1 MTEIFARGPLRL
13 GTPTFSGEDQ
23 DSVDL
28 RAIFRRFWKDKFI
41 FLFTTLACGLL
52 AAVLVSRVT
61 PEYTS
66 MSQVLLDYGDQ
77 AAVVATQGGA
87 DRRLNDQVMG
97 SQISILRSNTLLESV
112 IAEVD
117 AVAPGA
123 LTAIDTAEAD
133 PSAVRRLMSS
143 VKAFV
148 KPPAEDMP
156 AEEEIARLARVDRLT
171 WAIRQALSVWRD
183 GDSYVISISVQTPD
197 PELSMLLAKS
207 IADRYVG
214 QQLESKRQSSAQ
226 AAEWIEQR
234 VAVLRAQVQD
244 AETAVEDYR
253 ARSIEDTGTSYEIIT
268 QRLVSLNDDLLDA
281 RAAVVAAESR
291 LNEIERLQADENFDA
306 ISGLLT
312 SPSMQSL
319 IAQRIDILA
328 EDAQWAKN
336 FDETHPGRSQLAT
349 QLAEVNRAIETET
362 ILAVDAQRNEVQIA
376 RAREATMAQSLEDAE
391 QQFLEISRS
400 SNGLRQLE
408 READVVRNL
417 YIELLN
423 RQTETESK
431 EQLQQ
436 ANARI
441 IERATF
447 PGAPSAP
454 RPKLMTVLGL
464 MIGAAL
470 GTAIVAFR
478 QMSRGT
484 FGTIAELER
493 ATGLPVL
500 AALPER
506 PWPNMRAALKEID
519 GDKMGATV
527 ESIRRLR
534 NELSIGTL
542 DGEPQSIAL
551 MSPLQNE
558 GKTTSTV
565 LLAHLA
571 EKADQLVVVVD
582 CDFRQNTIQ
591 REFQFPMKRDMRAYL
606 EEDCTA
612 LEALYT
618 DTGLGFDFMGLRQAD
633 PGVADTVT
641 TESLRKLFDE
651 LKNYYDIVLVN
662 CPAVLPAAESLVI
675 AGAVDQRVMLVRH
688 DDTPRAA
695 MRRGL
700 SILQNGGLDVSG
712 QVLSRIDPKL
722 LKDSAVYSYAT

>member
-13 GTPTFSGEDQ
+13 GTPAFAGEDH

-28 RAIFRRFWKDKFI
+28 RSVFRRFWKDKVI
-41 FLFTTLACGLL
+41 FLLTMIACGVL

-61 PEYTS
+61 PTYTS
-66 MSQVLLDYGDQ
+66 MSQVLLDTGEQ
-77 AAVVATQGGA
+77 PAAITAQGTV

-117 AVAPGA
+117 AQDPNA
-123 LTAIDTAEAD
+123 LSLIDTAKAD
-133 PSAVRRLMSS
+133 PSALRKFMSS
-143 VKAFV
+143 VKAFID
-148 KPPAEDMP
+148 PPTEEMP
-156 AEEEIARLARVDRLT
+156 PEEEIARLARVDRLT
-171 WAIRQALSVWRD
+171 WAIRRALNVWRD
-183 GDSYVISISVQTPD
+183 GDSYVISISVETVD

-207 IADRYVG
+207 IAERYVG

-226 AAEWIEQR
+226 AALWIEQR
-234 VAVLRAQVQD
+234 VDALRSQVQD
-244 AETAVEDYR
+244 AENAVEDYR

-268 QRLVSLNDDLLDA
+268 QRLVSLNDDLLEA
-281 RAAVVAAESR
+281 RATVVASEAR
-291 LNEIERLQADENFDA
+291 LNEIERLNSEGNFDA
-306 ISGLLT
+306 IGNLLT

-319 IAQRIDILA
+319 INQRLDLVA

-336 FDETHPGRSQLAT
+336 FDETHPGRSQIAL
-349 QLAEVNRAIETET
+349 QIQEVNRAIETET
-362 ILAVDAQRNEVQIA
+362 RLAVETQRNEVQIA
-376 RAREATMAQSLEDAE
+376 RAREQTMAESLEEAE
-391 QQFLEISRS
+391 LQFLAISRS

-408 READVVRNL
+408 READVVRDL

-423 RQTETESK
+423 RQTETQTK

-441 IERATF
+441 IERATL

-454 RPKLMTVLGL
+454 RPKLMTMLGL

-470 GTAIVAFR
+470 GAAIVMYR
-478 QMSRGT
+478 QFSRGT
-484 FGTIAELER
+484 FTTIAELER

-500 AALPER
+500 TALPER
-506 PWPNMRAALKEID
+506 NWPNMRAALKEIN

-534 NELSIGTL
+534 NELSIGTI
-542 DGEPQSIAL
+542 DGQPQSIAL
-551 MSPLQNE
+551 LSPLQNE

-565 LLAHLA
+565 LLAHLT

-591 REFQFPMKRDMRAYL
+591 REFQFPMEHDLQDYFH
-606 EEDCTA
+606 EDCTA
-612 LEALYT
+612 LEALHT
-618 DTGLGFDFMGLRQAD
+618 ETGLGFDFLGLREAD
-633 PGVADTVT
+633 AGVADTIT
-641 TESLRKLFDE
+641 TEGLRDLFEE
-651 LKNYYDIVLVN
+651 LKKYYDTVLVN
-662 CPAVLPAAESLVI
+662 CPAVLPAAEALII

-688 DDTPRAA
+688 DDTPRVA

-700 SILQNGGLDVSG
+700 SIIQNGGLDVSG
-712 QVLSRIDPKL
+712 QVLSRIDPTL

>member
-13 GTPTFSGEDQ
+13 GTPTFAGDDQ

-28 RAIFRRFWKDKFI
+28 RSVFRRFWKDKFI
-41 FLFTTLACGLL
+41 FLFTMFACGLL

-61 PEYTS
+61 PQYTS
-66 MSQVLLDYGDQ
+66 MSQILLDSGDQ
-77 AAVVATQGGA
+77 PAVLAAQGTV

-112 IAEVD
+112 IAEID
-117 AVAPGA
+117 TIAPEA
-123 LTAIDTAEAD
+123 LSLLDTAEAD
-133 PSAVRRLMSS
+133 PSALRRLTTSL
-143 VKAFV
+143 KAV
-148 KPPAEDMP
+148 IRPPAEDMP
-156 AEEEIARLARVDRLT
+156 PEEEIARLARVDRLT
-171 WAIRQALSVWRD
+171 WAIRRALSVWRD
-183 GDSYVISISVQTPD
+183 GDSYVISISVETPD

-207 IADRYVG
+207 VADRYVG

-244 AETAVEDYR
+244 AENAVEDYR
-253 ARSIEDTGTSYEIIT
+253 AQSIEDTGTSYEIIT

-281 RAAVVAAESR
+281 RATVVAAESR
-291 LNEIERLQADENFDA
+291 LNEIERLRKDDNFEA
-306 ISGLLT
+306 IGNLLT
-312 SPSMQSL
+312 STTMPSL

-328 EDAQWAKN
+328 QDAQWSKN
-336 FDETHPGRSQLAT
+336 FDESHTGRSQLAT
-349 QLAEVNRAIETET
+349 QLEEINRAIEGET
-362 ILAVDAQRNEVQIA
+362 LLAIETQRNEVQIA
-376 RAREATMAQSLEDAE
+376 RAREQTMSASLEEAE

-408 READVVRNL
+408 READVVRDL

-423 RQTETESK
+423 RQTETQTK

-441 IERATF
+441 IERATL

-454 RPKLMTVLGL
+454 RPKLMTILGL
-464 MIGAAL
+464 MVGAAL
-470 GTAIVAFR
+470 GTGIVMVR

-484 FGTIAELER
+484 FTTLAELER
-493 ATGLPVL
+493 TTGLPVL
-500 AALPER
+500 TALPER
-506 PWPNMRAALKEID
+506 NWPNMRAALKEINR
-519 GDKMGATV
+519 DKVGATV

-534 NELSIGTL
+534 NELSIGMAE
-542 DGEPQSIAL
+542 GEPQSIAL
-551 MSPLQNE
+551 LSPLQNE
-558 GKTTSTV
+558 GKTTTTV
-565 LLAHLA
+565 LLANLT

-591 REFQFPMKRDMRAYL
+591 REFQFPMQRDMRAYL
-606 EEDCTA
+606 EGDCTA
-612 LEALYT
+612 LEALHT
-618 DTGLGFDFMGLRQAD
+618 ETGLGFDFMGLREAD

-651 LKNYYDIVLVN
+651 LKKYYDTVLVN
-662 CPAVLPAAESLVI
+662 CPAVLPAAEALVI
-675 AGAVDQRVMLVRH
+675 ASAVDQRVMLVRH

-700 SILQNGGLDVSG
+700 SILQNGGLDVTG
-712 QVLSRIDPKL
+712 QVLARIDPSL

>member
-61 PEYTS
+61 PQYTS

-123 LTAIDTAEAD
+123 LAAIDTAEAD

-244 AETAVEDYR
+244 AESAVEDYR

-423 RQTETESK
+423 RQTETETK

-464 MIGAAL
+464 MIGGAL

-484 FGTIAELER
+484 FGTITELER